1 MGEGEFCPDTT
12 GESRQKDNNHAGK
25 KTVKLLR
32 VIRDITTSWGE
43 NTGYLTISI
52 FIQIPS
58 FFPATSS
65 FFPPLFPIS
74 FFFSIT
80 LKKGNTSKKRLSE
93 NKNI

>member
-43 NTGYLTISI
+43 NTGYLTI
-52 FIQIPS
+52 
-58 FFPATSS
+58 
-65 FFPPLFPIS
+65 
-74 FFFSIT
+74 T